1 MHDLLINLDEVYL
14 KKEITFDE
22 VVLKDDELDKRIL
35 DLNARVS
42 GRVYVNLT
50 EEIILKCIFF
60 GEMYIEDSIT
70 LLSVPYKFSIDISE
84 DLDEMKKNYIDFFQ
98 KNKNILDLKQILWQ
112 NIVLEVP
119 ISYTESKDAQIKG
132 NGWEL
137 INEKKTSEIDPRLEK
152 LKDLLKGDD

>member
-1 MHDLLINLDEVYL
+1 MHGLLINLDEVYL

-22 VVLKDDELDKRIL
+22 VVLKDNELDKRIL

-50 EEIILKCIFF
+50 EEIILECTFF

-70 LLSVPYKFSIDISE
+70 LLSVPYKFAIDISE

>member
-1 MHDLLINLDEVYL
+1 MHGLLINLDEVYL

-50 EEIILKCIFF
+50 EEIILECTFF

>member
-1 MHDLLINLDEVYL
+1 MHGLLINLDEVYL

-22 VVLKDDELDKRIL
+22 VVFKDDELDKRIL

-50 EEIILKCIFF
+50 EEIILECTFF

>member
-1 MHDLLINLDEVYL
+1 MHGLLINLDEVYL

-50 EEIILKCIFF
+50 EEIILECTFF

-84 DLDEMKKNYIDFFQ
+84 DLDEMKNNYIDFFQ

>member
-1 MHDLLINLDEVYL
+1 MHGLLINLDEVYL

-50 EEIILKCIFF
+50 EEIILECTFF

-84 DLDEMKKNYIDFFQ
+84 DLDEIKNNYIDFFQ